1 MDAVFLRKLLQNMFL
16 TCLFKMIL
24 ADSTLY
30 IYIMVALSVDIHI
43 ADFLKYARFRK
54 LLKYGHIKI
63 T

>member
-30 IYIMVALSVDIHI
+30 IYISMVALSVDVRI
-43 ADFLKYARFRK
+43 ADFLKYARF
-54 LLKYGHIKI
+54 
-63 T
+63 